1 MVSAIIWLSLITGH
15 LSINHSFRF
24 EDLLAESTVY
34 HEFSKYKIL
43 LLHTIA
49 NVGEINNFQLW
60 DLSTNEEWPMN
71 FIEYN
76 KLNRLTLSFKDQAL
90 ESAFLDEYGKNAL
103 RVTLTYFPFILL
115 IFVIGLGVVMALVPH
130 LTFLRNMMIYGL
142 GFIVLTFLYF
152 RFLPPGVHYMQLV
165 FSAIGIL
172 LAWFYTYGLIILQG
186 SNLQPYV
193 FILIII
199 HTVSVSLALP
209 LRFVYSVIVALAIW
223 FGFIFVAFFLSN
235 LNTVD
240 AILQFLCLGGLI
252 GVCVFATYQREAT
265 TRVNF
270 WQKGVIE
277 KREAQVT
284 ELAEFL
290 KKMFG
295 RYLSPEVMNSLID
308 NPSSLELG
316 GERRKVTIMMTDLR
330 GFTALS
336 ERLEPERVVQ
346 MLNTYFEVMVNVV
359 LKYNGTVNEIIGDA
373 LLVIFGSPQEMPD
386 RARKAIAC
394 AIDMQN
400 AMAVVNE
407 ENLAKGLPVLE
418 MGIGLNEAEVI
429 VGNIGSSKRSKY
441 SVIGSG
447 VNMASRIESYTV
459 GGQILISESVK
470 QEAGEVLSIDS
481 QKEVIPKGAEAPMTI
496 YEVGGIGDEY
506 NLALDRKEP
515 AMVGLARLISLRYT
529 VIGEKHVGKE
539 GAEGRIT
546 RLSKIG
552 CDIELN
558 EPVSPL
564 TNLKMNLLDVDEDLG
579 TKDFYGKVIKHSTG
593 SGYIHS
599 VRFTAVT
606 PEISSYFQSHRQHG
620 QISV

>member
-1 MVSAIIWLSLITGH
+1 
-15 LSINHSFRF
+15 
-24 EDLLAESTVY
+24 
-34 HEFSKYKIL
+34 
-43 LLHTIA
+43 
-49 NVGEINNFQLW
+49 
-60 DLSTNEEWPMN
+60 MN
-71 FIEYN
+71 FIERN
-76 KLNRLTLSFKDQAL
+76 KLNRLTLSFKDPAL

-115 IFVIGLGVVMALVPH
+115 IFAIGLGVVMALVPH

-142 GFIVLTFLYF
+142 GFIALSFLYF

-165 FSAIGIL
+165 ISASGIL
-172 LAWFYTYGLIILQG
+172 LGWFYAYGLIILQG
-186 SNLQPYV
+186 SDFQSYV
-193 FILIII
+193 FVLIVI

-209 LRFVYSVIVALAIW
+209 LRFVYSVLVVHAIW
-223 FGFIFVAFFLSN
+223 FGFIFVAFFSSDM
-235 LNTVD
+235 NTVD
-240 AILQFLCLGGLI
+240 AILQFLFLGGLN
-252 GVCVFATYQREAT
+252 GFCVFATYQREAT
-265 TRVNF
+265 TRLNF
-270 WQKGVIE
+270 WQKDVIE

-295 RYLSPEVMNSLID
+295 RYLSPEVMNSLIE

-346 MLNTYFEVMVNVV
+346 MLNAYFEVMVDVV

-386 RARKAIAC
+386 RARRAIAC
-394 AIDMQN
+394 ATDMQN

-407 ENLAKGLPVLE
+407 ENLAKGLPELE
-418 MGIGLNEAEVI
+418 MGIGLNESDVI

-441 SVIGSG
+441 TVIGSG

-470 QEAGEVLSIDS
+470 QKAGEILRIDG
-481 QKEVIPKGAEAPMTI
+481 QKEVMPKGAKAPITI
-496 YEVGGIGDEY
+496 YEVGGIGGEY
-506 NLALDRKEP
+506 NLALDHKEP
-515 AMVGLARLISLRYT
+515 SMVGLTRLIPIRYK
-529 VIGEKHVGKE
+529 VIGGKHVGKE

-546 RLSKIG
+546 RLSKRG

-579 TKDFYGKVIKHSTG
+579 TKDFYGKVIKPSKG

-599 VRFTAVT
+599 VRFTAIR